1 MMKKYDFVAVVK
13 AVNCNPNGDPLNE
26 GRPRTNM
33 MGYGEISAE
42 CIKRKIRNRIQDLGG
57 SIFVQSDSRCE
68 DGFKSLKE
76 RASSVGALE
85 KAFKAKDNVS
95 AAEIACETWMDV
107 RLFGQVFAY
116 GGGVS
121 VGVRGAVS
129 ICHSQSIS
137 PVTVKDVQITKST
150 NGEPPKKKASTEESG
165 GLKSSDT
172 MGCKY
177 LVENAI
183 YTIKGSISPLSCKKN
198 GVMEED
204 IEMLKRALITLFEND
219 ESSARPSGS
228 MEVVQVYWFEQDEK
242 DYKPT
247 AKIFNLVEVNDDG
260 TSTVAALPDGV
271 VMKELVS

>member
-1 MMKKYDFVAVVK
+1 MKKYDFVAVVK

-26 GRPRTNM
+26 GRPRTNI

-42 CIKRKIRNRIQDLGG
+42 CIKRKIRNRIQDMGG
-57 SIFVQSDSRCE
+57 NIFVQCDSRCE

-76 RASSVGALE
+76 RASSVEALE
-85 KAFKAKDNVS
+85 KAFKAKDNVL

-107 RLFGQVFAY
+107 RLFGQVFAF
-116 GGGVS
+116 GGGTS

-129 ICHSQSIS
+129 ICHSQSVS
-137 PVTVKDVQITKST
+137 PVSIKDVQITKST
-150 NGEPPKKKASTEESG
+150 NGEPPKKKSG
-165 GLKSSDT
+165 EDGGSAKSSDT

-183 YTIKGSISPLSCKKN
+183 YTIKGSISPMSSEKN
-198 GVMEED
+198 GVTEDD
-204 IEMLKRALITLFEND
+204 IEMLKKALITLFEND

-228 MEVVQVYWFEQDEK
+228 MEVVQVYWFEQDGK
-242 DYKPT
+242 DYKST
-247 AKIFNLVEVNDDG
+247 AKIFNLVKVNDDG

-271 VMKELVS
+271 EMKELIS